1 MNNFKV
7 EVKKE
12 KKTKRGFVLEIE
24 VLIEP
29 KNDKKITIDDV
40 NKLYAELSKK
50 HKKRNF
56 IIKGMGADGFHTL
69 KAQDYMEE
77 DLKYILQSYYRS
89 YGIEGKAIERKFSQ
103 FFYITVTIMN

>member
-1 MNNFKV
+1 MKNIKT
-7 EVKKE
+7 EVIKE
-12 KKTKRGFVLEIE
+12 KKTKRGLLLEKE

-29 KNDKKITIDDV
+29 KNNKKITIDDV

-56 IIKGMGADGFHTL
+56 IIKGMGADGFKTL
-69 KAQDYMEE
+69 KSQDYMED

-89 YGIEGKAIERKFSQ
+89 YGVESKAIEKKFSQ
-103 FFYITVTIMN
+103 FFYITVTIFN